1 LPKVSVIIPVYNA
14 EKFLSE
20 TIESV
25 IAQTYPDWE
34 IIAVDDGSTDR
45 SLEILRKY
53 EQRLP
58 SKIHVITQRNSGVS
72 IARNNAIAIA
82 KGEYIAFLD
91 HDDLWLPEK
100 LEKQVELLDS
110 NKELGLVYSDSY
122 IIIDEEGDFEKNTYS
137 QNIKPFRGNVLNE
150 LLYANFIPLLT
161 AIIRKEVLNKVGMF
175 NPKYK
180 ICEEYDLFLKIAE
193 YYPVD
198 FIEQPLAKY
207 RVHDENFSRNIEI
220 LVNENFQIIEY
231 WSNKSKNKN
240 FSRGRIKRKKI
251 DLYYSLLVYYFIS
264 HQNRKVV
271 MESINLIKLFPYS
284 LRLVPKMAVSL
295 GHVLFHGR

>member
-91 HDDLWLPEK
+91 HDD
-100 LEKQVELLDS
+100 S
-110 NKELGLVYSDSY
+110 
-122 IIIDEEGDFEKNTYS
+122 
-137 QNIKPFRGNVLNE
+137 
-150 LLYANFIPLLT
+150 
-161 AIIRKEVLNKVGMF
+161 
-175 NPKYK
+175 
-180 ICEEYDLFLKIAE
+180 
-193 YYPVD
+193 
-198 FIEQPLAKY
+198 
-207 RVHDENFSRNIEI
+207 
-220 LVNENFQIIEY
+220 
-231 WSNKSKNKN
+231 
-240 FSRGRIKRKKI
+240 
-251 DLYYSLLVYYFIS
+251 
-264 HQNRKVV
+264 
-271 MESINLIKLFPYS
+271 
-284 LRLVPKMAVSL
+284 
-295 GHVLFHGR
+295 